1 MGHHGAFS
9 NYQTLVSFLLK
20 ELQNGN
26 AQAMIKPNLNSQHMN
41 KSYQISPS
49 FISLAVKNNEGVEG
63 DLKERMGLNNFLPLK
78 NREVIRKRGLSRG
91 LTLFQ
96 CKLYSDNRK
105 C

>member
-9 NYQTLVSFLLK
+9 NDQTLMSFLHN
-20 ELQNGN
+20 ELQSGN
-26 AQAMIKPNLNSQHMN
+26 PQAMIKPNPNSQHMN

-63 DLKERMGLNNFLPLK
+63 GLPWKAGRLL
-78 NREVIRKRGLSRG
+78 EIEGLLEGLRYSRA
-91 LTLFQ
+91 
-96 CKLYSDNRK
+96 KLYSDNRK